1 MGYGK
6 VLAFTGSTGLL
17 FGSVYVSQFWLVTVS
32 AAIVLVAALAI
43 RFVWRRNKSIGEI

>member
-6 VLAFTGSTGLL
+6 VLAYTGSTGLL
-17 FGSVYVSQFWLVTVS
+17 FGSLYVSQLWLI
-32 AAIVLVAALAI
+32 AASVAMILAAALAI

>member
-17 FGSVYVSQFWLVTVS
+17 VGGLYISQLWLITVS
-32 AAIVLVAALAI
+32 LAVVAAAALTI
-43 RFVWRRNKSIGEI
+43 RVMWRRNKSIGDV